1 MKHTLSILIIILTIF
16 LCGCQVKSA
25 GDSTHAGGLV
35 ILAGA
40 GEKYNAL
47 AQEIAD
53 SEHAPLKSSWG
64 DALANSPDVVLW
76 VVSPEDLSDEA
87 IIAAGHALKD
97 QSMLPA
103 VGLISGKTIES
114 ARSLWQR
121 GQQIRADWET
131 EPPDVF
137 IAANGVH
144 PTAGT
149 SDPRLTVFKTGEPP
163 EVRRMDLDA
172 LKGAFQQAD
181 YLTFTGH
188 GGDSYLRIDPQ
199 AKLETGN
206 LSEQTSPVIE
216 STSCQT
222 MRPWSGDSIALDF
235 TEHGTAVYAGF
246 AYSPLAGYMI
256 GELRDMPSRY
266 SWPEFT
272 VGDIA
277 ALQNRAALQ
286 GFADFPFFFLLG
298 DPRIALTSEAPY
310 EAADY
315 EGSENTRTYTFR
327 SAPAGMIPVRIPD
340 GGDFR
345 YVDVTGVADTADGDP
360 FFNSRL
366 QAASRNGDKFI
377 LFNHKGGDF
386 TIELRKNPPFYWW
399 PARLLTAS
407 FDDVTLF
414 SPLNGGNWIMV
425 VCGLISTGSVFL
437 RRLHLKRKNRAV
449 PGFMKPILAGL
460 GFTLMLGVYQIL
472 RLPVTTINTKA
483 MAFDPI
489 WLAGV
494 FLLLV
499 SGLYQYAMA
508 QKWPA
513 KALALLTGT
522 LPALLP
528 GLISLMIVGVTNLL
542 IMQRIGSPVYNLHTA
557 AQPLIAGAI
566 WLPVFWSVC
575 QGSRKTRTDE
585 NKIG

>member
-1 MKHTLSILIIILTIF
+1 MTT
-16 LCGCQVKSA
+16 GGSA
-25 GDSTHAGGLV
+25 PSGGLV

-40 GEKYNAL
+40 EEKFFSL

-53 SEHAPLKSSWG
+53 SEQAPLKSSWD
-64 DALANSPDVVLW
+64 DALEISPDVILW
-76 VVSPEDLSDEA
+76 VVSPEDLSDER
-87 IIAAGHALKD
+87 IIAAGHALKT

-103 VGLISGKTIES
+103 IGLISGKTIES
-114 ARSLWQR
+114 ARALWKR
-121 GQQIRADWET
+121 GQQIRADWIT
-131 EPPDVF
+131 EPPDMFV
-137 IAANGVH
+137 AANGVH

-149 SDPRLTVFKTGEPP
+149 SDPRLTIFTTGKSP
-163 EVRRMDLDA
+163 EVQSMDLGALKDA
-172 LKGAFQQAD
+172 LQQAD

-199 AKLETGN
+199 TKLETGS
-206 LSEQTSPVIE
+206 LPEGTTPVIE

-235 TEHGTAVYAGF
+235 AEHGTAVYGGF

-266 SWPEFT
+266 SWPDFT

-310 EAADY
+310 EAADN
-315 EGSENTRTYTFR
+315 EGSENARTYTFR
-327 SAPAGMIPVRIPD
+327 NAPAGMIPVRIPD

-366 QAASRNGDKFI
+366 QAASRNGDKFV

-386 TIELRKNPPFYWW
+386 SINLQKNPPIYWW
-399 PARLLTAS
+399 PVRLLTAS

-425 VCGLISTGSVFL
+425 ICGLISTSITFP
-437 RRLHLKRKNRAV
+437 RRLQLKRQNRVV
-449 PGFMKPILAGL
+449 PGFLKPVLTALGL
-460 GFTLMLGVYQIL
+460 TLMLAIYQIL

-483 MAFDPI
+483 MAFDPV

-499 SGLYQYAMA
+499 SGQYLYVMA
-508 QKWPA
+508 QKRPG
-513 KALALLTGT
+513 KSLALLTGT
-522 LPALLP
+522 LPPLLP

-542 IMQRIGSPVYNLHTA
+542 IMQRIGAPVYNLHTA
-557 AQPLIAGAI
+557 VQPLIAAGI
-566 WLPVFWSVC
+566 WLLLLWFVFTFSN
-575 QGSRKTRTDE
+575 RKF
-585 NKIG
+585 

>member
-1 MKHTLSILIIILTIF
+1 MKRTFSILIILLTIF
-16 LCGCQVKSA
+16 LFGCQSVSA
-25 GDSTHAGGLV
+25 GGSTQAGGLV

-53 SEHAPLKSSWG
+53 SEHAPLTSSWN

-87 IIAAGHALKD
+87 IIAAGHALKN

-114 ARSLWQR
+114 ARALWLR
-121 GQQIRADWET
+121 GRQIRTDWEI
-131 EPPDVF
+131 ELPDVF

-149 SDPRLTVFKTGEPP
+149 SDPRLTVFSASEPP
-163 EVRRMDLDA
+163 EGKSMDLGTLKDA
-172 LKGAFQQAD
+172 LQQSE

-199 AKLETGN
+199 TKLETGN
-206 LSEQTSPVIE
+206 LPEQTSPVIE

-235 TEHGTAVYAGF
+235 AEHGTAVYGGF

-266 SWPEFT
+266 SWPDFT
-272 VGDIA
+272 VGDITA
-277 ALQNRAALQ
+277 FQNHAALQ

-298 DPRIALTSEAPY
+298 DPRISLTNQAPY
-310 EAADY
+310 EAGDY
-315 EGSENTRTYTFR
+315 QGSENARTYTFR
-327 SAPAGMIPVRIPD
+327 NAPAGMIPVRIRD

-345 YVDVTGVADTADGDP
+345 YVEVTGVADTADGDP

-366 QAASRNGDKFI
+366 QAASRNGEKFV

-386 TIELRKNPPFYWW
+386 TIELHKYPPIYWW
-399 PARLLTAS
+399 PVRLLTAS
-407 FDDVTLF
+407 FDYVALF
-414 SPLNGGNWIMV
+414 SPLNEGNWIMV
-425 VCGLISTGSVFL
+425 FCGLISTGIAFL
-437 RRLHLKRKNRAV
+437 RRLHIKRQNRV
-449 PGFMKPILAGL
+449 LPGFLKPVLAGF
-460 GFTLMLGVYQIL
+460 GFTLMLGIYQIQ
-472 RLPVTTINTKA
+472 RLPVTTINTKT
-483 MAFDPI
+483 MAFDPV

-499 SGLYQYAMA
+499 SGQYLYAMA

-513 KALALLTGT
+513 RALALLIGT
-522 LPALLP
+522 LPMLLP
-528 GLISLMIVGVTNLL
+528 GLVSLMIIGVTNLL
-542 IMQRIGSPVYNLHTA
+542 ILQRIGSPVYNLHTA
-557 AQPLIAGAI
+557 AQPLIAAAI
-566 WLPVFWSVC
+566 WLPVLWLVC
-575 QGSRKTRTDE
+575 RVNHETRPDE
-585 NKIG
+585 NLVG